1 MRKQKL
7 KILFRT
13 SGGRASRK
21 ELGFGHIYRCLNLA
35 HHMKNISIYF
45 LVEDYGGLEKIFDNS
60 GYTRIIYLKKNSKID
75 HDIKETLKL
84 LNKEK
89 IDVLIVDK
97 YGVSTRYLKELR
109 KHVKVVFISDLK
121 KIDLPADL
129 VFNGFIGFTNKITIN
144 KFASKCFL
152 GPLFQIL
159 NKNFSHRKKLST
171 KKYKLLVT
179 FGGFDEKN
187 IVKIFLKELSKHR
200 KKIKTKI
207 ILGPAS
213 KSKEIK
219 KLKKDYDGFIT
230 IVQQTKNMYK
240 EIVATEFGL
249 CSGGITSY
257 EFAATNV
264 PFAIIC
270 QAKHQLKT
278 AQEWQKKGFGLNLGL
293 VNKKTG
299 KKIENFLDLIHGKS
313 LGHTK
318 SRSIVDGLGAK
329 RVAREIL
336 KLKL

>member
-1 MRKQKL
+1 L

-35 HHMKNISIYF
+35 HHLKNNSIYF
-45 LVEDYGGLEKIFDNS
+45 LVEDYGGLGKIFDNS
-60 GYTRIIYLKKNSKID
+60 NYSRIFYLKKNSKID
-75 HDIKETLKL
+75 YDIKETLNL

-89 IDVLIVDK
+89 IDVLVVDK
-97 YGVSTRYLKELR
+97 YRTSSRYLKELR

-129 VFNGFIGFTNKITIN
+129 IFNGFIGFKNKIIRN
-144 KFASKCFL
+144 KFGSKCFL
-152 GPLFQIL
+152 GPSFQIL
-159 NKNFSHRKKLST
+159 NKNFSHKKKLST

-187 IVKIFLKELSKHR
+187 IVKIFLKEFLKH
-200 KKIKTKI
+200 KNKIKTKI

-219 KLKKDYDGFIT
+219 KLKDYDGFIT
-230 IVQQTKNMYK
+230 LVQQTKNMYK
-240 EIVATEFGL
+240 EIIAAEFGL
-249 CSGGITSY
+249 CSGGVTSY
-257 EFAATNV
+257 EFAAINV

-278 AQEWQKKGFGLNLGL
+278 AQEWQKRGLGLNLGL

-299 KKIENFLDLIHGKS
+299 KKIENFLDLIHEKS
-313 LGHTK
+313 FGHSK
-318 SRSIVDGLGAK
+318 NRSIVDGLGAK
-329 RVAREIL
+329 RVSREIL